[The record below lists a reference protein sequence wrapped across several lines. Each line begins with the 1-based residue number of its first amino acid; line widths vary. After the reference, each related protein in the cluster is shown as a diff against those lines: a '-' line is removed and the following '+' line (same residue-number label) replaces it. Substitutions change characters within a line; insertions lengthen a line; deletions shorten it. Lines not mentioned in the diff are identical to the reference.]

1 MINDKIVSE
10 DVKASDSDGESKFE
24 EDNVSECEQID
35 SIEESTSQPKRI
47 QKNKD
52 KIPDSEFYDVDKLPK
67 SVALLKKLKEKA
79 QQKMK

>member
-35 SIEESTSQPKRI
+35 SIEESTS
-47 QKNKD
+47 
-52 KIPDSEFYDVDKLPK
+52 
-67 SVALLKKLKEKA
+67 
-79 QQKMK
+79 